1 MMDAALLEKK
11 LAFIETCLRE
21 LRELRELAVL
31 DRLGSDVREP
41 GCDPS
46 AGSLGE
52 LGDLCER

>member
-11 LAFIETCLRE
+11 LAFIETC